1 MQRRAK
7 KAIDALPPMM
17 RRRVLLAIEQLA
29 GEPRPSGVRKLEG
42 SDEYCIRAGDYRVIY
57 EIEDAVLVVVVVRVD
72 YRRDVYR

>member
-42 SDEYCIRAGDYRVIY
+42 SDEYRIRVRDYRVIY

-72 YRRDVYR
+72 HRRDVYR